1 MKTLL
6 KNLWTC
12 RNKVLLAWLFFFCL
26 SLVGKTP
33 HSIFILFLI
42 SGAFSIGVTSLAI
55 LYIKS
60 GWYRKS

>member
-12 RNKVLLAWLFFFCL
+12 RNNVFIAWLFFFCL
-26 SLVGKTP
+26 SLAGKTP
-33 HSIFILFLI
+33 HGIFILFLI
-42 SGAFSIGVTSLAI
+42 SGGWAIGVTLLGI
-55 LYIKS
+55 LYVKS